1 MFNYNKKIF
10 FGVYEKSD
18 WIIEDTYSRCKS
30 FDSYE
35 SFKDELIQTVNLSNF
50 TLKLALLKAHPELT
64 GKISIGE
71 LTRESLNEQNS
82 AGLNRCSLEEFNELQ
97 ELNKTYN
104 EKFKFP
110 FIIAVTGLNVKK
122 ILYYF
127 RLRVLNDYETEF
139 SEALLQVHKIAEIR
153 INQIIQKME

>member
-1 MFNYNKKIF
+1 MFNYNKNIF

-18 WIIEDTYSRCKS
+18 WIIEDTYKRCES

-35 SFKDELIQTVNLSNF
+35 SFKDELIQTVNLSNY
-50 TLKLALLKAHPELT
+50 TLKLSLLKAHPELT

-71 LTRESLNEQNS
+71 LTKESLNEQNS
-82 AGLNRCSLEEFNELQ
+82 AGLNKCSVEEFNELHA
-97 ELNKTYN
+97 LNKTYN